1 MPVTHLAVKI
11 SIRAVIVVERVQHVV
26 TGHTPEAVTV
36 KPFSISCH
44 HLLRLEH
51 LPATFGA
58 AVLAVLLRLDDP
70 GLHGGP
76 GQHVVLVVVE
86 LGEILGPS
94 AQRLS
99 SGPGAGLAAEVGGI
113 AGWREWFN
121 TYQSLH
127 IQKCWRDRE
136 IAIAN
141 RCMINHIPLQ

>member
-86 LGEILGPS
+86 LGEVLGS
-94 AQRLS
+94 ASKDLS
-99 SGPGAGLAAEVGGI
+99 PRSGPGSASEIVCIAGLCKGFI
-113 AGWREWFN
+113 
-121 TYQSLH
+121 
-127 IQKCWRDRE
+127 
-136 IAIAN
+136 
-141 RCMINHIPLQ
+141 